1 MTGFCKWRRVD
12 KEPSEM
18 QIGANYYIC
27 LGADEK
33 QVWIIRFYSNL
44 NLRKAKL
51 LEERPKKKKSVI
63 NFYSNN
69 INSKKRNK

>member
-1 MTGFCKWRRVD
+1 MD
-12 KEPSEM
+12 KEQSEM
-18 QIGANYYIC
+18 QIGGNYYIC

-51 LEERPKKKKSVI
+51 LEERPKKKKNRLLI
-63 NFYSNN
+63 FTA
-69 INSKKRNK
+69 II